1 MCRVAVQPLGQ
12 AVYGVQSRSML
23 AATAAGGDHQRH
35 AQRRAHGDVMIT
47 AHPANSGA
55 AVDINPASAIYAN
68 ARYQPDSVAIRYPG
82 GDLTYAQ
89 LNDRGARL
97 AAVLTDRGVTGVDR
111 VAYLGLNSPA
121 FLVTMFAAF
130 RLGAIFVPVN
140 FRLAGPELQ
149 AVLLVVRRLPRAQ
162 QSRLFGG

>member
-1 MCRVAVQPLGQ
+1 M
-12 AVYGVQSRSML
+12 
-23 AATAAGGDHQRH
+23 T
-35 AQRRAHGDVMIT
+35 T
-47 AHPANSGA
+47 AHPADSGA

-89 LNDRGARL
+89 LNDRAARL
-97 AAVLTDRGVTGVDR
+97 AAVLTEGGVAGGDRM
-111 VAYLGLNSPA
+111 ACLGLNSPA

-149 AVLLVVRRLPRAQ
+149 AVLQGSGATAIVSYVRTGIATPWTRCGTKPN
-162 QSRLFGG
+162 

>member
-1 MCRVAVQPLGQ
+1 
-12 AVYGVQSRSML
+12 
-23 AATAAGGDHQRH
+23 
-35 AQRRAHGDVMIT
+35 MIT

-55 AVDINPASAIYAN
+55 AVDINPASAIFAN
-68 ARYQPDSVAIRYPG
+68 ARYQGDTVAIRYAG

-89 LNDRGARL
+89 LNDRAARL
-97 AAVLTDRGVTGVDR
+97 AAVLTDRGVAGGDP

-149 AVLLVVRRLPRAQ
+149 AVLARQRRHGDRM
-162 QSRLFGG
+162 